1 MTSPSAIREQK
12 ERREVLK
19 NDRAE
24 PTTFHQLANLDTS
37 PGGRFSPGGYVSGS
51 EAIVQYP
58 PLPASSLWSGE
69 GPQVPDEGP
78 TNIDINAQEPTGTFA
93 EVQRSEFAN
102 SEDYLAS
109 PFNRQ
114 MDGEANGVGDPAPA
128 GATPVAR
135 AEPADRLASSPRL
148 DRGSAIPS
156 AARLAVLMAEGLVRP
171 VVRRRKV

>member
-37 PGGRFSPGGYVSGS
+37 PGGRFNPGGYVSGS

-58 PLPASSLWSGE
+58 PLPASSPWSGE

-102 SEDYLAS
+102 SEPNPAS
-109 PFNRQ
+109 QHQ
-114 MDGEANGVGDPAPA
+114 MIDDCVGGVGDPAPA
-128 GATPVAR
+128 GATPAAR
-135 AEPADRLASSPRL
+135 AEPAAPVPVASSPPGPVE
-148 DRGSAIPS
+148 RGSV
-156 AARLAVLMAEGLVRP
+156 VLK
-171 VVRRRKV
+171 RRKIA

>member
-19 NDRAE
+19 NDLAE

-58 PLPASSLWSGE
+58 PLPASSPWSGA
-69 GPQVPDEGP
+69 GPQVPDEEP
-78 TNIDINAQEPTGTFA
+78 TGIDINAQEPCGTFA

-102 SEDYLAS
+102 SEPNPAS
-109 PFNRQ
+109 QHQ
-114 MDGEANGVGDPAPA
+114 MIDDCVEYVIVGDPAP
-128 GATPVAR
+128 
-135 AEPADRLASSPRL
+135 
-148 DRGSAIPS
+148 
-156 AARLAVLMAEGLVRP
+156 
-171 VVRRRKV
+171 VRRYSCFACGEGRAPS